1 MQFVPMVQRQSPALV
16 RRAGKPAT
24 DGIFINLDNPRGAA
38 DRIAFGQRTDREVE
52 NGGISIEI
60 EVGRAICQRSP
71 SATGATPRLLMT
83 VTAPILHQHRLPKG
97 QAVAAAVPI
106 RTVQCFPVHCIL
118 DQQTIG

>member
-1 MQFVPMVQRQSPALV
+1 M

-60 EVGRAICQRSP
+60 EVGRAIGQGDSP
-71 SATGATPRLLMT
+71 ATGATPRLWMAMT
-83 VTAPILHQHRLPKG
+83 AAILHQQCLPERH
-97 QAVAAAVPI
+97 AVVATVPI
-106 RTVQCFPVHCIL
+106 RAVQCFPVHCIL
-118 DQQTIG
+118 DQ